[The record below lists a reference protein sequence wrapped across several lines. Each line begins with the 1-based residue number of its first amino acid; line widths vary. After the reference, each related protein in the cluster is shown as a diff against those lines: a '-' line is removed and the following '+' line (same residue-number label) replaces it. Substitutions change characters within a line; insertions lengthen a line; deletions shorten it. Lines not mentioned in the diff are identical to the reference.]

1 MPTEE
6 DLARSNQNKDKASSR
21 KRQRE
26 NGSQTDKELDGRHCC
41 EASAKLLEMNA
52 KLDKLLT
59 LFGEIESLKT
69 RLNSVEEENK
79 QLKDAV
85 NFSKQD
91 ITGLKTTQV
100 YLGAS
105 VDKNAEEFQSLENEV
120 LMLKRR
126 NIRLEAYTRRESI
139 KIFNMKEDEAA
150 SDVSTESLVRDMFR
164 DKMNISEED
173 VESIRFERVHRIASR
188 KPSSK
193 PRPIIA
199 KFSFYQ
205 DKEFVWSFVK
215 NLKGSAI
222 GIANDFPKEIDE
234 IHQKLYPVLKKA
246 KQAKQS
252 AYFKVDKLIINGQ
265 VYRGKETE
273 NLEHYGA
280 II

>member
-26 NGSQTDKELDGRHCC
+26 NGSQTDEELDGRHCC

-91 ITGLKTTQV
+91 ITDLKTTQV

-139 KIFNMKEDEAA
+139 KIFNMKEDEAT

-164 DKMNISEED
+164 DKMNISED

>member
-1 MPTEE
+1 MF
-6 DLARSNQNKDKASSR
+6 KR
-21 KRQRE
+21 KNNTSGERE
-26 NGSQTDKELDGRHCC
+26 KH
-41 EASAKLLEMNA
+41 
-52 KLDKLLT
+52 T
-59 LFGEIESLKT
+59 L
-69 RLNSVEEENK
+69 
-79 QLKDAV
+79 
-85 NFSKQD
+85 
-91 ITGLKTTQV
+91 TGLKTTQV
-100 YLGAS
+100 YMGANM
-105 VDKNAEEFQSLENEV
+105 DKNAEDFHSLEKKG

-150 SDVSTESLVRDMFR
+150 RDVNTESLVRDMLR
-164 DKMNISEED
+164 DKMKIPEED

-234 IHQKLYPVLKKA
+234 IHQKLYPVLKMA

>member
-6 DLARSNQNKDKASSR
+6 DLAQSNQKKDKASGR

-26 NGSQTDKELDGRHCC
+26 NGSQTDEDLDGRHCC

-59 LFGEIESLKT
+59 LFGETESLKT
-69 RLNSVEEENK
+69 RLTSVEEENK

-85 NFSKQD
+85 NFTEQD
-91 ITGLKTTQV
+91 ITDLKTTQV
-100 YLGAS
+100 YLGAN
-105 VDKNAEEFQSLENEV
+105 VDKNAEEFKSLEKEV

-126 NIRLEAYTRRESI
+126 NIRLEAYSRRESI
-139 KIFNMKEDEAA
+139 KIFNMKEDDAA

-164 DKMNISEED
+164 DKMKIPEKD
-173 VESIRFERVHRIASR
+173 VEKIHFERVHRIASR

-205 DKEFVWSFVK
+205 GKEFVWSFVK

>member
-26 NGSQTDKELDGRHCC
+26 NGSQTDEESDGRHCC

-69 RLNSVEEENK
+69 RLNSVEEENR

-91 ITGLKTTQV
+91 ITDLKTTQV

-150 SDVSTESLVRDMFR
+150 SDVSTESLVRDMF
-164 DKMNISEED
+164 
-173 VESIRFERVHRIASR
+173 
-188 KPSSK
+188 
-193 PRPIIA
+193 
-199 KFSFYQ
+199 
-205 DKEFVWSFVK
+205 
-215 NLKGSAI
+215 
-222 GIANDFPKEIDE
+222 
-234 IHQKLYPVLKKA
+234 
-246 KQAKQS
+246 
-252 AYFKVDKLIINGQ
+252 
-265 VYRGKETE
+265 
-273 NLEHYGA
+273 
-280 II
+280 

>member
-1 MPTEE
+1 
-6 DLARSNQNKDKASSR
+6 
-21 KRQRE
+21 
-26 NGSQTDKELDGRHCC
+26 
-41 EASAKLLEMNA
+41 MNA

-69 RLNSVEEENK
+69 RLTNLEDENK
-79 QLKDAV
+79 QLKEAA
-85 NFSKQD
+85 NLTEQD

-100 YLGAS
+100 YMAANM
-105 VDKNAEEFQSLENEV
+105 DKNAEDFRSLEKEV

-126 NIRLEAYTRRESI
+126 NIRLEAYTRGESI

-150 SDVSTESLVRDMFR
+150 LDVSTESLVRDMLR
-164 DKMNISEED
+164 DKMKIPED
-173 VESIRFERVHRIASR
+173 VESIRFKRVHRIASR

-193 PRPIIA
+193 PKLIIA

-234 IHQKLYPVLKKA
+234 IHQKLYPVLKMA

-273 NLEHYGA
+273 NLEHYGT